1 MNKTKLNAWI
11 HAARLRTLPL
21 SVAGIIM
28 GSSIA
33 LAEKQF
39 NGVVFTLA
47 MVTTLLLQILSNLAN
62 DYGDYSHGTDNVNR
76 VGPQRAVQSG
86 IIKPREMKVAVIFVS
101 LLTLLTGTFLIA
113 VAFNGMLSL
122 RFFVFL
128 ILGLASIA
136 AAIKYTVG
144 KKNFGYLGFGDL
156 MVFIFFGLV
165 SVLGSYFLHT
175 LKFNV
180 WVLLPATT
188 IGLLS
193 SGVLNIN
200 NMRDMDN
207 DRLFNKK
214 TIPVRLGAEKS
225 KIYHLVLLFISALL
239 IEVFLLF
246 RGNNL
251 SALTSFVPFLFIFIH
266 GMAVARNTDPGR
278 LDPELK
284 KLSLSTL
291 FLALWCGISLSL

>member
-33 LAEKQF
+33 LAEQQF
-39 NGVVFTLA
+39 NGTVFTLA
-47 MVTTLLLQILSNLAN
+47 MLTTLLLQILSNLAN
-62 DYGDYSHGTDNVNR
+62 DYGDYTHGTDNANR

-86 IIKPREMKVAVIFVS
+86 VIKPREMKMAVIFVS
-101 LLTLLTGTFLIA
+101 LLTVFTGTLLIGI
-113 VAFNGMLSL
+113 AFNEMLSL

-128 ILGLASIA
+128 ILGLASIT
-136 AAIKYTVG
+136 AAIKYTIG

-165 SVLGSYFLHT
+165 SVMGSYFLHT
-175 LKFNV
+175 LTFNV

-200 NMRDMDN
+200 NMRDIDN
-207 DRLFNKK
+207 DRHFNKK
-214 TIPVRLGAEKS
+214 TIPVRLGSEKS

-246 RGNNL
+246 RGNKL
-251 SALTSFVPFLFIFIH
+251 AALTSLVPFVLLFLH
-266 GMAVARNTDPGR
+266 GIAVARNKEPR
-278 LDPELK
+278 LLDPELK

-291 FLALWCGISLSL
+291 FLALWCGIFLTL

>member
-33 LAEKQF
+33 LAEQQF
-39 NGVVFTLA
+39 NGTVFTLA
-47 MVTTLLLQILSNLAN
+47 MLTTLLLQILSNLAN
-62 DYGDYSHGTDNVNR
+62 DYGDYTHGTDNANR

-86 IIKPREMKVAVIFVS
+86 VIKPREMKMAVIFVS
-101 LLTLLTGTFLIA
+101 LLTVFTGTLLIGI
-113 VAFNGMLSL
+113 AFNEMLSL

-128 ILGLASIA
+128 ILGLASIT
-136 AAIKYTVG
+136 AAIKYTIG

-165 SVLGSYFLHT
+165 SVMGSYFLHT
-175 LKFNV
+175 LTFNV

-200 NMRDMDN
+200 NMRDIDN
-207 DRLFNKK
+207 DRHFNKK
-214 TIPVRLGAEKS
+214 TIPVRLASEKS
-225 KIYHLVLLFISALL
+225 
-239 IEVFLLF
+239 
-246 RGNNL
+246 
-251 SALTSFVPFLFIFIH
+251 
-266 GMAVARNTDPGR
+266 
-278 LDPELK
+278 
-284 KLSLSTL
+284 
-291 FLALWCGISLSL
+291 

>member
-1 MNKTKLNAWI
+1 MNKTKLKAWI

-33 LAEKQF
+33 LAEQQF
-39 NGVVFTLA
+39 NGTVFTLA
-47 MVTTLLLQILSNLAN
+47 MLTTLLLQILSNLAN
-62 DYGDYSHGTDNVNR
+62 DYGDYTHGTDNANR

-86 IIKPREMKVAVIFVS
+86 VIKPREMKVAVILVS
-101 LLTLLTGTFLIA
+101 LLTLLTGTLLIG
-113 VAFNGMLSL
+113 VAFNEMLSL

-128 ILGLASIA
+128 ILGVASIA

-175 LKFNV
+175 LTFNV

-200 NMRDMDN
+200 NMRDIDN
-207 DRLFNKK
+207 DRHFNKK
-214 TIPVRLGAEKS
+214 TIPVRLGSEKS

-246 RGNNL
+246 RGNSL
-251 SALTSFVPFLFIFIH
+251 AALASMVPFVLLFLH
-266 GMAVARNTDPGR
+266 GLAVARNKEPR
-278 LDPELK
+278 LLDPELK

-291 FLALWCGISLSL
+291 FLALWCGIFLTL

>member
-1 MNKTKLNAWI
+1 MNKTKFKAWI

-33 LAEKQF
+33 LAEQQF
-39 NGVVFTLA
+39 NGTVFTLA
-47 MVTTLLLQILSNLAN
+47 ILTTLLLQILSNLAN
-62 DYGDYSHGTDNVNR
+62 DYGDYTHGTDNANR

-86 IIKPREMKVAVIFVS
+86 IIKPREMKTAVILVS
-101 LLTLLTGTFLIA
+101 FLTLLTGTLLIGT
-113 VAFNGMLSL
+113 AFKELLSL

-128 ILGLASIA
+128 ILGIASIA

-165 SVLGSYFLHT
+165 SVLGSYFLYT
-175 LKFNV
+175 LRFDA
-180 WVLLPATT
+180 WVLLPAAT

-200 NMRDMDN
+200 NMRDIEN

-214 TIPVRLGAEKS
+214 TIPVRLGSENS
-225 KIYHLVLLFISALL
+225 KRYHLILLFVSITFM
-239 IEVFLLF
+239 EVFLLF
-246 RGNNL
+246 KGSSLAAL
-251 SALTSFVPFLFIFIH
+251 SALVPFALLLLH
-266 GMAVARNTDPGR
+266 GWAVARNTEPR
-278 LDPELK
+278 LLDPELK

-291 FLALWCGISLSL
+291 FLALWCGIFLTF

>member
-1 MNKTKLNAWI
+1 MNKIKLNAWI

-33 LAEKQF
+33 LAERDF
-39 NGVVFTLA
+39 NGTVFTLA
-47 MVTTLLLQILSNLAN
+47 MLTTLLLQILSNLAN
-62 DYGDYSHGTDNVNR
+62 DYGDYIHGTDNINR

-86 IIKPREMKVAVIFVS
+86 VIKPREMKVAVILVS
-101 LLTLLTGTFLIA
+101 LLTLLTGTLLIG
-113 VAFNGMLSL
+113 VAFNEMLSL

-175 LKFNV
+175 LTFNI

-200 NMRDMDN
+200 NMRDIEN

-214 TIPVRLGAEKS
+214 TIPVRLGSEKS
-225 KIYHLVLLFISALL
+225 KIYHLALLFMSALL

-251 SALTSFVPFLFIFIH
+251 AALSSLVPFVLLFVH
-266 GMAVARNTDPGR
+266 GIAVIGNKEPRL

-291 FLALWCGISLSL
+291 FLALWCGIFLTL

>member
-33 LAEKQF
+33 LAEQQF

-86 IIKPREMKVAVIFVS
+86 IIKPREMKVAVILVS
-101 LLTLLTGTFLIA
+101 ILTLLTGMFLIA

-156 MVFIFFGLV
+156 MVFIFFGQV

-175 LKFNV
+175 LKFNI

-200 NMRDMDN
+200 NMRDIEN

-214 TIPVRLGAEKS
+214 TIPVRLGSEKS
-225 KIYHLVLLFISALL
+225 KIYHLVLLFVSALL
-239 IEVFLLF
+239 IEVFFLF

-251 SALTSFVPFLFIFIH
+251 SALTSLVPFVLLFIH
-266 GMAVARNTDPGR
+266 GMAVARNTDPRR

>member
-1 MNKTKLNAWI
+1 MNKTKLKAWI

-33 LAEKQF
+33 LAEQQF
-39 NGVVFTLA
+39 NGTVFTLA
-47 MVTTLLLQILSNLAN
+47 ILTTLLLQILSNLAN
-62 DYGDYSHGTDNVNR
+62 DYGDYTHGTDNANR

-86 IIKPREMKVAVIFVS
+86 VIKPREMKVAVILVS
-101 LLTLLTGTFLIA
+101 LLTLLTGTLLIG
-113 VAFNGMLSL
+113 VAFNEMLSL

-165 SVLGSYFLHT
+165 SVMGSYFLHT
-175 LKFNV
+175 LTFNV

-200 NMRDMDN
+200 NMRDVDN
-207 DRLFNKK
+207 DRHFNKK
-214 TIPVRLGAEKS
+214 TIPVRLGSEKS

-251 SALTSFVPFLFIFIH
+251 AALASLVPFVLLFLH
-266 GMAVARNTDPGR
+266 GLAVARNKEPR
-278 LDPELK
+278 LLDPELK

-291 FLALWCGISLSL
+291 FLALWCGIFLTF